1 MTSTSPITQVI
12 PSLTMKHNIS
22 ASGVIMTASV
32 QVAEFALFA
41 VSLKSKTDITIKV
54 FQQHRQRAGA
64 SPATEDLVYEQS
76 VSSDTTFYKRFT
88 IKGNFAQIQITNNDA
103 VNDGRVV
110 MNTVGLKNPNFEAQ
124 TFLNSTIDI
133 NANCALSRNA
143 NDFNLDLV
151 RGIHQDFK
159 KINILGIS
167 DKHQQETLGLDA
179 MSYFPASPETLYV
192 VSSSNDDGIG
202 GVGARDVIMEYVDG
216 NGVQQTYTIILQGTQ
231 ALDLGITGVAV
242 NSLKVSNAGG
252 QAANQGTISI
262 YTNNIA
268 SQLLGRILPQQN
280 VSRFARYRVPT
291 LNHLVVNDINISGFS
306 VGTTLEIIE
315 RAAGIDY
322 IIGTFQ
328 INTAN
333 QQIIYRLD
341 TKVNG
346 ASSLYVRQTPIA
358 TTGATS
364 LINININGMLC
375 PAVNNF

>member
-1 MTSTSPITQVI
+1 MSTSSPITQVI
-12 PSLTMKHNIS
+12 PSLTFKNNIEKS
-22 ASGVIMTASV
+22 AVIYTASV
-32 QVAEFALFA
+32 QVAEFSLFSVA
-41 VSLKSKTDITIKV
+41 AQAKTDITISV
-54 FQQHRQRAGA
+54 FQQHKRAGG
-64 SPATEDLVYEQS
+64 SPTSSDLVYEQV
-76 VSSDTTFYKRFT
+76 VSANTPFYKRFT

-110 MNTVGLKNPNFEAQ
+110 LTTCGLSIPNFEAQ

-159 KINILGIS
+159 KINILGIT
-167 DKHQQETLGLDA
+167 DKHQAETVGLDA
-179 MSYFPASPETLYV
+179 MSYFPAAPETLYV
-192 VSSSNDDGIG
+192 VSTSNDDNIG

-216 NGVQQTYTIILQGTQ
+216 NGVEQTYTIILQGTI

-252 QAANQGTISI
+252 QAANQGSISI
-262 YTNNIA
+262 YTNNTP
-268 SQLLGRILPQQN
+268 SQLLGRLLPSQN

-291 LNHLVVNDINISGFS
+291 LKHLVVNDINISGFS
-306 VGTTLEIIE
+306 VGTNLEIIE

-333 QQIIYRLD
+333 QQLTYRLD

-346 ASSLYVRQTPIA
+346 GSELYVKQNPI
-358 TTGATS
+358 TSSGATS

>member
-1 MTSTSPITQVI
+1 MSTTTPITQII
-12 PSLTMKHNIS
+12 PSLTGKKNIPS
-22 ASGVIMTASV
+22 STSIHTASV
-32 QVAEFALFA
+32 QVAEYALFSVA
-41 VSLKSKTDITIKV
+41 AKARTDITISIY
-54 FQQHRQRAGA
+54 QQHKRSGG
-64 SPATEDLVYEQS
+64 SPATADLVYQQA
-76 VSSDTTFYKRFT
+76 VSANSTFYKRFT

-103 VNDGRVV
+103 VNDTRVV
-110 MNTVGLKNPNFEAQ
+110 LTTCGLSVPNFEAQ
-124 TFLNSTIDI
+124 TFLNSEIDI

-159 KINILGIS
+159 KINILGIT
-167 DKHQQETLGLDA
+167 DKHQAETVGLDG
-179 MSYFPASPETLYV
+179 MSYFPAAPETLYV
-192 VSSSNDDGIG
+192 VSTSNDDGIG

-216 NGVQQTYTIILQGTQ
+216 NGVEQTYTIILQGTI

-242 NSLKVSNAGG
+242 NSIKVSNAGG

-262 YTNNIA
+262 YTNNTP
-268 SQLLGRILPQQN
+268 SQLLGRLLPQQN

-291 LNHLVVNDINISGFS
+291 LKHLVVNDINISGFS
-306 VGTTLEIIE
+306 VGTNLEIIE

-333 QQIIYRLD
+333 QQLVYRLD

-346 ASSLYVRQTPIA
+346 GSELYVRQNPI
-358 TTGATS
+358 TTSGATS

>member
-1 MTSTSPITQVI
+1 MSTSSPITQVI
-12 PSLTMKHNIS
+12 PSLTFKNNIEKS
-22 ASGVIMTASV
+22 AVIYTASV
-32 QVAEFALFA
+32 QVAEFSLFSVA
-41 VSLKSKTDITIKV
+41 AQAKTDITISV
-54 FQQHRQRAGA
+54 FQQHKRAGG
-64 SPATEDLVYEQS
+64 SPTSTDLVYEQVVAANS
-76 VSSDTTFYKRFT
+76 PFYKRFT

-110 MNTVGLKNPNFEAQ
+110 LTTCGLSIPNFEAQ

-159 KINILGIS
+159 KINILGIT
-167 DKHQQETLGLDA
+167 DKHQAETVGLDA
-179 MSYFPASPETLYV
+179 MSYFPAAAETIYV
-192 VSSSNDDGIG
+192 ASTSNDDNIG
-202 GVGARDVIMEYVDG
+202 GVGARDVIMEYIDA
-216 NGVQQTYTIILQGTQ
+216 NGVEQTYTIILQGTTI
-231 ALDLGITGVAV
+231 LNLGITGFAV

-252 QAANQGTISI
+252 QAANQGTISV
-262 YTNNIA
+262 YTDNTI
-268 SQLLGRILPQQN
+268 SQLLHRILPSQN
-280 VSRFARYRVPT
+280 VSRVARYRVPT
-291 LNHLVVNDINISGFS
+291 LKHLVVNDINISGFS
-306 VGTTLEIIE
+306 VGTNLEVIE

-333 QQIIYRLD
+333 QQLVYRLD

-346 ASSLYVRQTPIA
+346 GSELYVRQNPI
-358 TTGATS
+358 TTSGATS